1 MAMLV
6 LPVSYQHTTAYIVHV
21 F

>member
-1 MAMLV
+1 MTMLI
-6 LPVSYQHTTAYIVHV
+6 LPVSFQITTAYIVHV